1 MKDTTSNEARATESN
16 EARAITAEAHA
27 AKFNE
32 IYYRWKHKKLMQAAI
47 KNNKIKFI
55 EIK

>member
-1 MKDTTSNEARATESN
+1 MIDKNKTTAEAHAM
-16 EARAITAEAHA
+16 TAEAHA

-32 IYYRWKHKKLMQAAI
+32 IYYRWKHKKLMRAAI
-47 KNNKIKFI
+47 ENNKIQFI